1 MYNFQ
6 SLARWSG
13 DRLEIQ
19 QMLISHNV
27 SFDDGSVFSI
37 RARRLQIDSIYC
49 VHNHPPLAIVVLQEG
64 EKKESSD
71 RIHQSN
77 SFKVLD

>member
-1 MYNFQ
+1 MRHKLYGHIIIEELQASPYIRVN
-6 SLARWSG
+6 L
-13 DRLEIQ
+13 LE
-19 QMLISHNV
+19 LL
-27 SFDDGSVFSI
+27 FT
-37 RARRLQIDSIYC
+37 IDSIYC